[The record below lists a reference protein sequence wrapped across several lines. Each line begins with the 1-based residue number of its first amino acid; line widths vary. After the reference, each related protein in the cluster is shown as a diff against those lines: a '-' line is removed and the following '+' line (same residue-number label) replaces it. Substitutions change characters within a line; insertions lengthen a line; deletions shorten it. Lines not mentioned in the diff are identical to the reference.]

1 MKRIVALMLAILM
14 VFAIVACDK
23 GDEEPSESESSETT
37 TVPTDDNDD
46 KNDDENQG
54 GDNQGGDNQGGD
66 NQGGD
71 NQGGDNQGGDNQG
84 GDNQGGNQNP
94 PAPVPADFELVK
106 AGIANYVIIS
116 KDINYDTMATKFAED
131 LTEKTGALFMVKE
144 KLSSSEKALY
154 VGTTPSTILGS
165 KLTNLT
171 YNGYV
176 MHEMSSNIHL
186 TGYTQ
191 ATIQASIDAFLAT
204 ITPEICS
211 SENGKLTVTMPG
223 EMLKIYNPEEG
234 YAYRNATLLGKSIS
248 EFVLVLPAN
257 YTVYDRFVAD
267 ELIARIGADTGYKL
281 EYIKDS
287 KMTANQNQIVIGK
300 TSRAYSATVYE
311 GLPTD
316 AYLIKSEGT
325 CVYAAYDN
333 YLVSTEVAA
342 VIAAICRENAQTVD
356 KAQSFDYSSYLFER
370 TEGTDLR
377 LMSNNVTV
385 VLDALSYETKNNIQY
400 TDRLEILS
408 QMYLKYMPDFV
419 GLQEMQQGKIYESEA
434 YFFDEL
440 MARVGHK
447 YALLG
452 QHNRM
457 AAIIYQ
463 KDVWKLEASG
473 QGQFNSMHPWY
484 WGLFSRIDD
493 PSVQVIVMDIHYA
506 GEGVVFDHNNKY
518 ADGPAEYDGK
528 TNGQVINAIYN
539 QLAETY
545 AGVPI
550 FIMGDFNSKYSGAN
564 FNATIKNTT
573 LDSASR
579 LVRDENG
586 NPAWGDHYTDASLN
600 HGMFA
605 DPIDHILLPTDKADA
620 LAYRFIN
627 EALMNI
633 SSGPRPIM
641 ADIKLYPVVS
651 GSGNGMDGNNGV
663 VPNN

>member
-1 MKRIVALMLAILM
+1 MSIGMKRIVALMLAILM

-54 GDNQGGDNQGGD
+54 GENQGGENQGGE
-66 NQGGD
+66 NQGGE
-71 NQGGDNQGGDNQG
+71 NQGGS
-84 GDNQGGNQNP
+84 QNPP
-94 PAPVPADFELVK
+94 PAPVPADFELTK
-106 AGIANYVIIS
+106 AGIAKYVIIS
-116 KDINYDTMATKFAED
+116 KDYHYDTMATKFAED
-131 LTEKTGALFMVKE
+131 LTEKTGVLFMVKE
-144 KLSSSEKALY
+144 KLSSGEKALY

-176 MHEMSSNIHL
+176 MHDMSSNVHL
-186 TGYTQ
+186 TAYTKEGVQ
-191 ATIQASIDAFLAT
+191 AAIDAFLAT
-204 ITPEICS
+204 ITPDICT

-223 EMLKIYNPEEG
+223 AMLKIYNPEAG

-311 GLPTD
+311 GLATD

-325 CVYAAYDN
+325 GVYAAYDN

-342 VIAAICRENAQTVD
+342 VIAAMYRENAQTVD
-356 KAQSFDYSSYLFER
+356 KAQSFDYSGYLFER
-370 TEGTDLR
+370 PEDTSIR
-377 LMSNNVTV
+377 IMSNNVTV
-385 VLDALSYETKNNIQY
+385 VQDAYSYERANNIEWR
-400 TDRLEILS
+400 DRMEILS
-408 QMYLKYMPDFV
+408 QMYLKYLPDFI
-419 GLQEMQQGKIYESEA
+419 GLQEVQYTKALEA
-434 YFFDEL
+434 DYYGSGYSVDMYGYL
-440 MARVGHK
+440 QDRLAPK
-447 YALLG
+447 YSMLG
-452 QHNRM
+452 ETSRM
-457 AAIIYQ
+457 TAIFYQ
-463 KDVWKLEASG
+463 SDVWKLEASG
-473 QGQFNSMHPWY
+473 EGQFNAMHPWY

-579 LVRDENG
+579 LVED
-586 NPAWGDHYTDASLN
+586 WGDHYSEVSLN

-605 DPIDHILLPTDKADA
+605 NPIDHILVPTDKADA
-620 LAYRFIN
+620 ISYRFIN
-627 EALMNI
+627 EALMGI
-633 SSGPRPIM
+633 SSGHRPIM

-651 GSGNGMDGNNGV
+651 GSGNGMDWGNGV
-663 VPNN
+663 APSN